1 MTGFR
6 QSRERMAYMRS
17 LHLAVML
24 AGAVALPPL
33 AQATTIYVDPDNAD
47 GVSTFVSLNAAA
59 RYLKDNALDI
69 DGQAD
74 EVLVLVD
81 QLGPTSDGVFYY
93 NGTDDLL
100 VDGDGDGNGVSCVV
114 IADNAANQF
123 TEGFKPS
130 EDALFRFERGGTE
143 AWVAGI
149 VLRNFVLI
157 PEFIAPGGQQTTT
170 SGAGLR
176 TGVSVAL
183 GAHVDTA
190 GSVLIDNFVMAG
202 SLEGNV
208 PLDPFQ
214 NPHAVATRWYRG
226 IHTGSKGNGPEQAQT
241 QFVIRD
247 TVLSG
252 IATGSV
258 VWFGDNFDAT
268 FGPGFVVTWTI
279 DTNPINFVNS
289 AFHND
294 IRFAGTKDN
303 RNLFY
308 QTGNLIGHRAI
319 NLESTA
325 ASEPTGTEI
334 VEFRY
339 SDMIGGGGRQKMRL
353 AGPLHLIDNAIFAYA
368 GTSGAGNIEAVNDA
382 AWTTLNITNSTFFNN
397 GAGGNARHINHRR
410 TESASL
416 SNVIFAAGRDE
427 ADTDN
432 ANTDVAFD
440 LERFTASYSLFP
452 EDGPFRLKGPYD
464 FQFPPNPLYAAAYI
478 NPFAT
483 VQGST
488 IEENCSNLD
497 PDFDEDAISAYPVP
511 ANLQA
516 WRQKRITLA
525 GSGFLRPGN
534 PDLKT
539 LGPGGTTLFGALS
552 AYAVPTLSPN
562 ESVLQF
568 ADVQPGNSQDL
579 QLTLTNTG
587 VGLLEI
593 YLFDVASGDASAFS
607 LVSPPALPVQ
617 LAPDDNVVITV
628 RFEPAEVRAHHAT
641 LEITSNDP
649 DNPVLPILLEGGS
662 DVPVPTVS
670 ETWSVF

>member
-1 MTGFR
+1 
-6 QSRERMAYMRS
+6 
-17 LHLAVML
+17 HLAVML

-157 PEFIAPGGQQTTT
+157 PEFIAPGGQQATT

-382 AWTTLNITNSTFFNN
+382 AWTTLNITNST
-397 GAGGNARHINHRR
+397 
-410 TESASL
+410 
-416 SNVIFAAGRDE
+416 
-427 ADTDN
+427 
-432 ANTDVAFD
+432 
-440 LERFTASYSLFP
+440 
-452 EDGPFRLKGPYD
+452 
-464 FQFPPNPLYAAAYI
+464 
-478 NPFAT
+478 
-483 VQGST
+483 
-488 IEENCSNLD
+488 
-497 PDFDEDAISAYPVP
+497 
-511 ANLQA
+511 
-516 WRQKRITLA
+516 
-525 GSGFLRPGN
+525 
-534 PDLKT
+534 
-539 LGPGGTTLFGALS
+539 
-552 AYAVPTLSPN
+552 
-562 ESVLQF
+562 
-568 ADVQPGNSQDL
+568 
-579 QLTLTNTG
+579 
-587 VGLLEI
+587 
-593 YLFDVASGDASAFS
+593 
-607 LVSPPALPVQ
+607 
-617 LAPDDNVVITV
+617 
-628 RFEPAEVRAHHAT
+628 
-641 LEITSNDP
+641 
-649 DNPVLPILLEGGS
+649 
-662 DVPVPTVS
+662 
-670 ETWSVF
+670 